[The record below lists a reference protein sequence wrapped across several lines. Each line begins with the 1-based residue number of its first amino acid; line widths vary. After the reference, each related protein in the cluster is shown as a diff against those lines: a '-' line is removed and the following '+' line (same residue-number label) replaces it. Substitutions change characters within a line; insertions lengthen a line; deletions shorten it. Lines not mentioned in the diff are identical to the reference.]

1 MVLAQGVDR
10 TQAQPADA
18 PARLSLRQRHA
29 LGFYIGRRVVVALL
43 TTFITS
49 ILIYIAIIALP
60 GNVVQAVLGKNATKE
75 QTAAIERQLS
85 GGLPLWERYFKF
97 LGNLLTGHLGDSTAA
112 LVQGN
117 KVAVSSTVV
126 PALEHSAVLAVIT
139 LIVFVP
145 IMIVLG
151 VLAGLKPGSPRDSAI
166 TTGALSVGAL
176 PEFFIGTVLIALFFD
191 QFNLLPP
198 VSIIAQGSSV
208 LSNPKGLV
216 LPVAT
221 LLLTSVGFGSRL
233 LRASV
238 AEIVSQDYVTM
249 ARINGY
255 SERAI
260 ILKYVLPNALAP
272 TVQIVAQQLQYLI
285 GGIIVV
291 ESVFSFPGIGND
303 LVRAIQSQDT
313 QQILVIATILA
324 AIYIFINLIADVI
337 CVFLDPKV
345 RTSFA

>member
-1 MVLAQGVDR
+1 MDLDQHVVQV
-10 TQAQPADA
+10 PAA
-18 PARLSLRQRHA
+18 ATEPVRLSLRQRHP
-29 LGFYIGRRVVVALL
+29 LGSYISRRIGIGVL
-43 TTFITS
+43 TTLVTS
-49 ILIYIAIIALP
+49 ALIYIAIVALP
-60 GNVVQAVLGKNATKE
+60 GNVVESVLGKNATPK
-75 QTAAIERQLS
+75 QVAALEYEIT
-85 GGLPLWERYFKF
+85 GGLPVWERYLKF
-97 LGNLLTGHLGDSTAA
+97 LGNLLTGHLGNSTAA

-117 KVAVSSTVV
+117 KVSVSDTVL
-126 PALEHSAVLAVIT
+126 PALGHSATLALIT
-139 LIVFVP
+139 LILFVP

-151 VLAGLKPGSPRDSAI
+151 LLAGLKPGSPRDSAI
-166 TTGALSVGAL
+166 TTGALSIGAL
-176 PEFFIGTVLIALFFD
+176 PEFFIGTVLIAVFFN
-191 QFNLLPP
+191 QLNLLPP
-198 VSIIAQGSSV
+198 VSVISQGQSIF
-208 LSNPKGLV
+208 SNPKALV

-238 AEIVSQDYVTM
+238 AEIISQDYVTM
-249 ARINGY
+249 ARLNGY

-260 ILKYVLPNALAP
+260 IRKYLLPNALAP

-291 ESVFSFPGIGND
+291 ESVFNFAGIGNT
-303 LVRAIQSQDT
+303 LVRSIASQDT

-324 AIYIFINLIADVI
+324 AAYIFINLVADII

>member
-1 MVLAQGVDR
+1 MVLAQGVDQF
-10 TQAQPADA
+10 QAPLTDGAV
-18 PARLSLRQRHA
+18 RLSMRQRHS
-29 LGFYIGRRVVVALL
+29 LGFYIGRRAAVGVVTVFA
-43 TTFITS
+43 TS
-49 ILIYIAIIALP
+49 VLIYVAIIALP
-60 GNVVQAVLGKNATKE
+60 GNVVEAVLGRSATAK
-75 QTAAIERQLS
+75 QTADIERQLS

-97 LGNLLTGHLGDSTAA
+97 LGNLLTGHLGNSTAA

-117 KVAVSSTVV
+117 KVPVSDTVI
-126 PALEHSAVLAVIT
+126 PALEHSAVLALIT
-139 LIVFVP
+139 LIIFVP
-145 IMIVLG
+145 IMIALG
-151 VLAGLKPGSPRDSAI
+151 LLAGLKPGSPRDSAI
-166 TTGALSVGAL
+166 TTGALAVGAL
-176 PEFFIGTVLIALFFD
+176 PEFFIGTVLIAVFFD

-198 VSIIAQGSSV
+198 VSVISQGASV
-208 LSNPKGLV
+208 LSSPKGLV

-303 LVRAIQSQDT
+303 LVRAISSQDT

-324 AIYIFINLIADVI
+324 AVYIFINLVADVI

>member
-1 MVLAQGVDR
+1 MDLAQRVE
-10 TQAQPADA
+10 QPTVVPA
-18 PARLSLRQRHA
+18 PGPGKLSLRQRHA
-29 LGFYIGRRVVVALL
+29 LGVYIGRRVVIGLV

-49 ILIYIAIIALP
+49 VLIYIAIIALP
-60 GNVVQAVLGKNATKE
+60 GNVVQAVLGKNATP
-75 QTAAIERQLS
+75 QQIADIERQLN

-97 LGNLLTGHLGDSTAA
+97 LGNLLTGHLGNSTAA

-117 KVAVSSTVV
+117 KVSVSGTVV

-145 IMIVLG
+145 IMITLG
-151 VLAGLKPGSPRDSAI
+151 VLAGLKPGSPRDSVI

-191 QFNLLPP
+191 QLNLLPP

-255 SERAI
+255 NERSI
-260 ILKYVLPNALAP
+260 ILKYILPNALAP

-324 AIYIFINLIADVI
+324 AIYIFINLVADII